1 MELINVTLAFRD
13 PIAFGLR
20 DAVNEDLFEALI
32 TRSSELVRV
41 YCQRG
46 CPYENGMFYI
56 NNYGTD

>member
-1 MELINVTLAFRD
+1 MKKIYINRDFRD

-20 DAVNEDLFEALI
+20 DAVNEDLFGALI
-32 TRSSELVRV
+32 TRTSELMRV

-46 CPYENGMFYI
+46 CPYENGIFYI